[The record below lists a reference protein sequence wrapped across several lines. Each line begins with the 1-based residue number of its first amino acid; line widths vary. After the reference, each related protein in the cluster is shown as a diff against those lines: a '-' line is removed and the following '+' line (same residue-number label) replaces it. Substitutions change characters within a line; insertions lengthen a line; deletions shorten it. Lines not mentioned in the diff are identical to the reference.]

1 MMGGSNFDPVVDEK
15 KQGSHNLMLSGLP
28 NDIIATILSSI
39 PTELA
44 VDASLLSQA
53 CRDLWTLVTVVEL
66 DQTPTRSWLSKEEPY
81 SDYVTDPIALHT
93 RRRRL
98 GCSRK
103 KKIAAIME
111 KYMQLHEDCITRFKL
126 KFTTNETFDP
136 LVDRWLQFVV
146 GRKAKELNLDLRAS
160 KWNDSVH
167 RYRLPTDLFSC
178 TSSLQV
184 LTLRGC
190 TVEPSFSLQSLCNLK
205 KVVLDEVEEI
215 SVDMVHALFLNIE
228 FLTLKKLVV
237 KGGTMNSQGQNTIV
251 NEKMKGLK
259 IVECSGQWL
268 EECEI
273 YAPNLEKFKYKGE
286 VVNFSLRSVPR
297 NLKKATIIINKELGV
312 NNAFRRL
319 INQVCCVKY
328 LTLGFSVNFTGLH
341 PRGEQENEISLKPF
355 LYLKELLIITGG
367 VKAHERTVDCL
378 MKNAP
383 KLRKYNIYPEFMIP
397 KEKRG
402 PQWERFLLSEFM

>member
-1 MMGGSNFDPVVDEK
+1 MGGSNFDPVEDEK
-15 KQGSHNLMLSGLP
+15 KQGNHILMLSGLP
-28 NDIIATILSSI
+28 NDIIAAILSSI

-53 CRDLWTLVTVVEL
+53 CRDLWTLVTVVDL
-66 DQTPTRSWLSKEEPY
+66 DQTPTRSWLSKEESY
-81 SDYVTDPIALHT
+81 SDYVNDPVALHT
-93 RRRRL
+93 RRHRL

-146 GRKAKELNLDLRAS
+146 GRKAKELNLDLRAP

-167 RYRLPTDLFSC
+167 RYRLPTDLFSFAF
-178 TSSLQV
+178 SLQV

-190 TVEPSFSLQSLCNLK
+190 MVEPSFSFHSLCNLK

-215 SVDMVHALFLNIE
+215 SVDMVQPLFLKTE

-237 KGGTMNSQGQNTIV
+237 KGGTMSSNGQTTIV

-259 IVECSGQWL
+259 IVECSGLWL

-273 YAPNLEKFKYKGE
+273 DAPNLQKFKYKGE
-286 VVNFSLRSVPR
+286 VVNFSLRSVPP
-297 NLKKATIIINKELGV
+297 NLKKAAIIVNKELGV

-328 LTLGFSVNFTGLH
+328 LTLGFSVNFTGIH
-341 PRGEQENEISLKPF
+341 SRGEQENEISLKPF
-355 LYLKELLIITGG
+355 LYLKELQIITGG
-367 VKAHERTVDCL
+367 VDVHERTANCL
-378 MKNAP
+378 IKNAP
-383 KLRKYNIYPEFMIP
+383 RLKKYNVYPEFMVSE
-397 KEKRG
+397 EKIG
-402 PQWERFLLSEFM
+402 IQWERFLLSEFM